1 MATVDSSRGTVD
13 SSRGTGSWLTA
24 ADCRLDEFI
33 ELVETPSSLA
43 DYPHAVGVEQNVVV
57 YDASSLTG
65 LVGEARR
72 SVQAELADVF
82 LNGPGIAVF
91 KQAFSDHGVID
102 AASGV
107 FWTIIDEQRAS
118 GAAAGDHFATP
129 GANDRIWNALEKLAL
144 RNPAA
149 FVDYYAND
157 IIALASAAWLGP
169 GYQVTAQVNCVNPGG
184 AAQSPHRD
192 YHLGFM
198 TIDRAMEYPTHVH
211 GLSPT
216 MTLQGAVAHCDMPI
230 ETGPTQYLPHSQ
242 KYGPGYL
249 AWWQPE
255 FKAYFESH
263 HVQLPLVKGD
273 VVFFNPALF
282 HAAGENRTSDVR
294 RLGNLLQVGS
304 AFGRSIETVDREA
317 VVNAIYPALAAVA
330 PSLPVWAVANVV
342 AAGAEGYAF
351 PTDLDRD
358 QPVGG
363 LTPPSMNDIVTDA
376 VAAGSSAEELAA
388 ELRALATRRRTFF
401 G

>member
-1 MATVDSSRGTVD
+1 MAAIDSPRRTAG
-13 SSRGTGSWLTA
+13 WLTA

-33 ELVETPSSLA
+33 ELVETPTRPA
-43 DYPHAVGVEQNVVV
+43 DYPHAVAVEQNVVV
-57 YDASSLTG
+57 YDSASLNG
-65 LVGEARR
+65 LVGDARR

-91 KQAFSDHGVID
+91 KQAFADHSVID
-102 AASGV
+102 AASAT
-107 FWTIIDEQRAS
+107 FWTIIDEQRAI
-118 GAAAGDHFATP
+118 GAVAGDHFAKP

-144 RNPAA
+144 RDPQA

-157 IIALASAAWLGP
+157 IIALASTAWLGP

-198 TIDRAMEYPTHVH
+198 TVDRAMEYPTHIH
-211 GLSPT
+211 ALSPA
-216 MTLQGAVAHCDMPI
+216 MTLQGAVAHCDMPV
-230 ETGPTQYLPHSQ
+230 ETGPTLYLPHSQ

-263 HVQLPLVKGD
+263 HVQLPLAKGD

-282 HAAGENRTSDVR
+282 HAAGENRTTDVR

-317 VVNAIYPALAAVA
+317 VINAVYPELAAA
-330 PSLPVWAVANVV
+330 ASRLPEWAVANVV

-376 VAAGSSAEELAA
+376 LAVGSSPEELTAK
-388 ELRALATRRRTFF
+388 LRALATRRRTFF

>member
-1 MATVDSSRGTVD
+1 MAAIDSPRHTAG
-13 SSRGTGSWLTA
+13 WLTA

-33 ELVETPSSLA
+33 ELVETPTSLA

-57 YDASSLTG
+57 YDAASLGG
-65 LVGEARR
+65 LAGEARR
-72 SVQAELADVF
+72 ATQAELADVL

-91 KQAFSDHGVID
+91 KQAFADHAVID
-102 AASGV
+102 AASAM

-118 GAAAGDHFATP
+118 GAVAGDHYAKP
-129 GANDRIWNALEKLAL
+129 GANDRIWNSLEKLAL
-144 RNPAA
+144 RDPEA

-157 IIALASAAWLGP
+157 IIALVSTAWLGP
-169 GYQVTAQVNCVNPGG
+169 GYQVTSQVNCVNPGG

-198 TIDRAMEYPTHVH
+198 TVDRAMEYPAHVH
-211 GLSPT
+211 GLSPM
-216 MTLQGAVAHCDMPI
+216 MTLQGAVAHCDMPV
-230 ETGPTQYLPHSQ
+230 ETGPTLYLPHSQ
-242 KYGPGYL
+242 KYAPGYL

-255 FKAYFESH
+255 FKAYFESR
-263 HVQLPLVKGD
+263 HVQLPLTKGD

-282 HAAGENRTSDVR
+282 HAAGENRTTDIR

-304 AFGRSIETVDREA
+304 GFGRSIETVDREA
-317 VVNAIYPALAAVA
+317 IVNAIYPALAAAV
-330 PSLPVWAVANVV
+330 PRLSGGAVANVI

-376 VAAGSSAEELAA
+376 LSAGSSPAELAA

>member
-1 MATVDSSRGTVD
+1 MAATDSPRRTDG
-13 SSRGTGSWLTA
+13 WLTA

-33 ELVETPSSLA
+33 ELVETPTSLA
-43 DYPHAVGVEQNVVV
+43 DYPHAVEVEQNVVI
-57 YDASSLTG
+57 YDASMVAG
-65 LVGEARR
+65 LAGDDRR
-72 SVQAELADVF
+72 SVQAELVEVF

-91 KQAFSDHGVID
+91 KRAFADHDVID
-102 AASGV
+102 AASAV

-118 GAAAGDHFATP
+118 GTAAGDHFAKP
-129 GANDRIWNALEKLAL
+129 GANDRIWNALEKLAV
-144 RNPAA
+144 RDPRA

-157 IIALASAAWLGP
+157 IIALVSTAWLGP

-192 YHLGFM
+192 YHVGFM
-198 TIDRAMEYPTHVH
+198 TVDRAMEYPAHVH
-211 GLSPT
+211 GLSPVL
-216 MTLQGAVAHCDMPI
+216 TLQGAVAHCDMPV
-230 ETGPTQYLPHSQ
+230 ETGPTLYLPHSQ
-242 KYGPGYL
+242 KYAPGYL

-263 HVQLPLVKGD
+263 YVQLPLAKGD

-282 HAAGENRTSDVR
+282 HAAGENRTTDVR

-304 AFGRSIETVDREA
+304 AFGRSIETVDRETI
-317 VVNAIYPALAAVA
+317 VNAIYPALAAAA
-330 PSLPVWAVANVV
+330 PRLPVWAVANVV

-363 LTPPSMNDIVTDA
+363 LTPPSMNDLVADA
-376 VAAGSSAEELAA
+376 LRNGSSPEELAV
-388 ELRALATRRRTFF
+388 ELRDLAIRRRTFF